1 MVYTQE
7 RRAKHTPGR
16 KAWKCVA
23 SSGPPRDN
31 LTIDDVEIV
40 NQWQRRK
47 TAQQRTNSRE
57 AFAQERKTK
66 VIERRERC
74 VKQEEAIGR
83 KLALV
88 AQEIK
93 AEQEPHYHDNEKQRK
108 SDNVTDIHD
117 W

>member
-1 MVYTQE
+1 MAASQDDA
-7 RRAKHTPGR
+7 AKNKLEGT
-16 KAWKCVA
+16 
-23 SSGPPRDN
+23 
-31 LTIDDVEIV
+31 
-40 NQWQRRK
+40 
-47 TAQQRTNSRE
+47 
-57 AFAQERKTK
+57 FAQERKTK

>member
-1 MVYTQE
+1 ME
-7 RRAKHTPGR
+7 I
-16 KAWKCVA
+16 VA
-23 SSGPPRDN
+23 SSGPPIDN
-31 LTIDDVEIV
+31 LTIDGVEIV

-47 TAQQRTNSRE
+47 TTQQRQTRGKRL
-57 AFAQERKTK
+57 RKSGRQK
-66 VIERRERC
+66 VIEPRERC
-74 VKQEEAIGR
+74 VKREEATGR
-83 KLALV
+83 KLALA

>member
-1 MVYTQE
+1 MVSKLSINGSVA
-7 RRAKHTPGR
+7 RRGDKEQTPRKRLRKSGR
-16 KAWKCVA
+16 
-23 SSGPPRDN
+23 
-31 LTIDDVEIV
+31 
-40 NQWQRRK
+40 Q
-47 TAQQRTNSRE
+47 
-57 AFAQERKTK
+57 K
-66 VIERRERC
+66 VIERWERC

-83 KLALV
+83 KLTLV

>member
-1 MVYTQE
+1 VS
-7 RRAKHTPGR
+7 KLSINGS
-16 KAWKCVA
+16 VA
-23 SSGPPRDN
+23 R
-31 LTIDDVEIV
+31 
-40 NQWQRRK
+40 RRK
-47 TAQQRTNSRE
+47 EQIRGKRLRE
-57 AFAQERKTK
+57 GGKQK

-74 VKQEEAIGR
+74 VKQEEAIDR

-93 AEQEPHYHDNEKQRK
+93 ADQEPHYHDDEKQRK

>member
-1 MVYTQE
+1 VSKLSINGSVA
-7 RRAKHTPGR
+7 RRRSK
-16 KAWKCVA
+16 
-23 SSGPPRDN
+23 
-31 LTIDDVEIV
+31 E
-40 NQWQRRK
+40 Q
-47 TAQQRTNSRE
+47 SRGKRLHKGGK
-57 AFAQERKTK
+57 QK

-74 VKQEEAIGR
+74 VKQEEAIYR

-93 AEQEPHYHDNEKQRK
+93 AEQESHYHDNEKQRK